1 VDFQGQRGIQR
12 PGVRCIMDEEELQRK
27 VISETLEECIKLGLV
42 EVVGINEAGEWL
54 YGATEKGI
62 KVLNSA
68 QGYKAAYEAILAM
81 REDYEEEE

>member
-1 VDFQGQRGIQR
+1 
-12 PGVRCIMDEEELQRK
+12 MDEEDFRRK
-27 VISETLEECIKLGLV
+27 VIAETLDECLKLRLI

-81 REDYEEEE
+81 REYNEDEE

>member
-1 VDFQGQRGIQR
+1 
-12 PGVRCIMDEEELQRK
+12 MDEEDFERK
-27 VISETLEECIKLGLV
+27 VIAETLDECIKLGLI

-68 QGYKAAYEAILAM
+68 QGYKATYEAILAM
-81 REDYEEEE
+81 REDNEDEE